1 VTASPSPLGGY
12 LGVFIA
18 IVAGAGR
25 LSSCLPRPHA
35 LAHAR
40 PSSEC
45 GTYNPWHA
53 QSIEFIGRRLQLRS
67 EGFQRQWTKINAPIT
82 RALVWPPARQPR
94 PAHEV
99 ARLRAARAREGGTSA
114 ALGARAQRH
123 AVRGASA
130 GHARRGASRQTALD
144 DRLVSE
150 SLARRAIGPAARGA
164 NGLRQDACP
173 PLAAARERDSSCGAQ
188 AFRRLHGAAA
198 RAERCA
204 RRAACCD
211 SANPP
216 GRPGSSGRARLRHWR
231 FADWRRRPAGGCVAR
246 PFAPG
251 RDSCWGAPSPRSVGW
266 RWA

>member
-1 VTASPSPLGGY
+1 MSPPSARP
-12 LGVFIA
+12 
-18 IVAGAGR
+18 GAR
-25 LSSCLPRPHA
+25 
-35 LAHAR
+35 AR

-45 GTYNPWHA
+45 GTYNAWHE
-53 QSIEFIGRRLQLRS
+53 QTIEFIRPGPALDQKGFS
-67 EGFQRQWTKINAPIT
+67 EPWACTKKNAPRIVSCQAA
-82 RALVWPPARQPR
+82 RASGRQPR

-173 PLAAARERDSSCGAQ
+173 PLAAARERDSSCGAE

-251 RDSCWGAPSPRSVGW
+251 RDSCWGAPSPRSVGR